1 MSLEYREGNECED
14 MLREVEEIEKM
25 EIEIRQQEMRIAK
38 KRKMKDIMDRM
49 SKEEEELDEM
59 VS

>member
-1 MSLEYREGNECED
+1 

-25 EIEIRQQEMRIAK
+25 EIEIRQKETRIAK
-38 KRKMKDIMDRM
+38 KRKMMDIMEKM